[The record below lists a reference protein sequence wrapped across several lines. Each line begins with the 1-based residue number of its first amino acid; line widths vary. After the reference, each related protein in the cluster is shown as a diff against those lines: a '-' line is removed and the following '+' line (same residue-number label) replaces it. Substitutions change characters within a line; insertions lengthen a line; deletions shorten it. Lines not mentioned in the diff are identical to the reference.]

1 MGSLCDFTFSSADL
15 TRFCGYCSFYSLGTF
30 GSEVAQFF
38 LGTITFSGSAVWSGQ
53 STMNVP
59 LSISGVIAGFELLNC
74 ENPGAG
80 CTLGP
85 QVFDLKIVGQGTGQ
99 FQIGQSCVN
108 GRCLI
113 TGVTA
118 NFMGTATPVS
128 TVPEPIS
135 LLLMS
140 SGIAGIALARRR
152 SLKVQSRSARGR
164 FNLPAAPCIGSID
177 AAL

>member
-1 MGSLCDFTFSSADL
+1 LALSTLASANSVNSVNSVAITGTAEDGFAISSGDFTIQGPGLSLFQSSPGGPSFIGSCEMGSLCDFTFSSADL

-108 GRCLI
+108 
-113 TGVTA
+113 V
-118 NFMGTATPVS
+118 V
-128 TVPEPIS
+128 V
-135 LLLMS
+135 
-140 SGIAGIALARRR
+140 
-152 SLKVQSRSARGR
+152 
-164 FNLPAAPCIGSID
+164 
-177 AAL
+177 